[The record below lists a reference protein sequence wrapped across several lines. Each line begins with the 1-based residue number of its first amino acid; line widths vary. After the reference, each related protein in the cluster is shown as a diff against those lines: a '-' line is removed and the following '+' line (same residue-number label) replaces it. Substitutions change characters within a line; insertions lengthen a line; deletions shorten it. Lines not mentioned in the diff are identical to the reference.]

1 MKSNCQPTAVASAIL
16 SNTFP
21 LCNGSHYL
29 HSRIRVPMS
38 SPSVLVAPKRGQPPQ
53 ESSITFR
60 ITPSDSWAARV
71 SGQPLWTFHSLSLFL
86 DISGFWG
93 VSLVSWLLQQFWG
106 CTQQAYRPCICP
118 SSRPK
123 KEPRVSNRPQ
133 WFHGWGILHLEARPW
148 NWDRRERS
156 RTQRLGHWRG
166 HSCREARKASLN
178 QPKPRWLWEEQH
190 GHWPWAQDLFMWM
203 QTSPPPHTH
212 TWFLCHSSSKRDHKK
227 PRSWQWP
234 CFFCFRHPHCSTK

>member
-1 MKSNCQPTAVASAIL
+1 MKSNRQPTAVASAIL
-16 SNTFP
+16 SNTFS

-29 HSRIRVPMS
+29 HNKIRVPMS

-53 ESSITFR
+53 KSSITFR
-60 ITPSDSWAARV
+60 ITPSDSWAPRV

-106 CTQQAYRPCICP
+106 CTQQAYRPCTCP

-148 NWDRRERS
+148 NWDRRGRS
-156 RTQRLGHWRG
+156 RTQG
-166 HSCREARKASLN
+166 
-178 QPKPRWLWEEQH
+178 
-190 GHWPWAQDLFMWM
+190 
-203 QTSPPPHTH
+203 
-212 TWFLCHSSSKRDHKK
+212 
-227 PRSWQWP
+227 
-234 CFFCFRHPHCSTK
+234 